1 VTFEGNYNTSPAWSP
16 KGDRIAYASRI
27 GGRFQVLT
35 VGLGGGDLKK
45 ITATRGDNEDP
56 SWSPDG
62 RYLIFSS
69 TRDGSGAIYFSDAA
83 GTHQTRLTPSG
94 GDDSSPAW
102 SRWLE

>member
-1 VTFEGNYNTSPAWSP
+1 VA
-16 KGDRIAYASRI
+16 
-27 GGRFQVLT
+27 
-35 VGLGGGDLKK
+35 LGGGDVKRV
-45 ITATRGDNEDP
+45 TSTSGDNEDP

-69 TRDGSGAIYFSDAA
+69 TRDGSGAIYVSNAA
-83 GTHQTRLTPSG
+83 GTRQTRLTPPG